1 MKKENTSESES
12 YKKINLETY
21 YRKGSFTN
29 FSEGPKCSLSVTS
42 KIDVTDLYNWSKK
55 YGTKFYINFLYVLSK
70 VLNSRDDYKMEYR
83 WKTKELVCWEKVN
96 PCHYIFFEEKE
107 ICTPVYSEYFSDY
120 KKFYDKRYSGSKRKA
135 HLQIGKRNT
144 SKLVRCILH
153 QLGKLRQPEY

>member
-55 YGTKFYINFLYVLSK
+55 CGTKFYINFLYTLSK
-70 VLNSRDDYKMEYR
+70 VLNSHDDYKMEYR
-83 WKTKELVCWEKVN
+83 CQTEEPRIRLMMPLTVRMNHAIADGYQVAKVFELVR
-96 PCHYIFFEEKE
+96 KE
-107 ICTPVYSEYFSDY
+107 CENLTRENS
-120 KKFYDKRYSGSKRKA
+120 
-135 HLQIGKRNT
+135 
-144 SKLVRCILH
+144 
-153 QLGKLRQPEY
+153 

>member
-55 YGTKFYINFLYVLSK
+55 YGTKFYINFLYALSK
-70 VLNSRDDYKMEYR
+70 ALNSRDDYKMEYR
-83 WKTKELVCWEKVN
+83 WQTKELICWEKVN
-96 PCHYIFFEEKE
+96 PCHYIFLKKKKSARRFIQNIFLIIKNSMKE
-107 ICTPVYSEYFSDY
+107 LQKIFRKQ
-120 KKFYDKRYSGSKRKA
+120 KKGA
-135 HLQIGKRNT
+135 LM
-144 SKLVRCILH
+144 
-153 QLGKLRQPEY
+153 

>member
-83 WKTKELVCWEKVN
+83 WQTKELICWEKVN

-120 KKFYDKRYSGSKRKA
+120 KIRASTPANKKSYHLLKQKHNYHLNLYKKMRIFY
-135 HLQIGKRNT
+135 LLN
-144 SKLVRCILH
+144 
-153 QLGKLRQPEY
+153 